1 MEKIHNLFLQ
11 ALKAS
16 LKNETLSW
24 EEGTSAAE
32 WEQLFVLANEHHVLP
47 MIYEAVFR
55 CPAAKQTAEVIL
67 QLYKRQVIQNVM
79 MQTIKTDEFSKLY
92 CHLKKAQ
99 AQPLVVKG
107 IICRNLYPNPD
118 YRISGDEDILI
129 DEERF
134 GTMHEAM
141 LQFGMQLM
149 EPEKDIVKEYEVP
162 YNKQGSPIYIEAHKT
177 LFPSESD
184 AYGELNR
191 YFTDVWENKKAI
203 TINGTEYFTLG
214 DTEHLFYLICHVFK
228 HFLHGG
234 FGIRQ
239 VCDIVLYANTYG
251 KSVDWKKLLKNCREI
266 RAEKFTAAL
275 FQMGEKYLT
284 FDKEKAGYPK
294 ECQEISVDETAML
307 KDLMAGGIYGGA
319 QMSRKHSSNITLQAV
334 SAQKQGKKQ
343 KNFILKTVF
352 PSAKDL
358 QGRYPYLQ
366 KRPYLLPAA
375 WVSRILKYRKETRN
389 ASNNQAAEA
398 LKIGNERIELLKQY
412 EIIEKVK

>member
-1 MEKIHNLFLQ
+1 MEKINGLFLM

-16 LKNETLSW
+16 LKNKTVSW
-24 EEGTSAAE
+24 EGDISAKE
-32 WEQLFVLANEHHVLP
+32 WEQLFTLAKEHHVLP

-55 CPAAKQTAEVIL
+55 CPAAGQTAGTVL
-67 QLYKRQVIQNVM
+67 PMCKRQMIQNVM
-79 MQTIKTDEFSKLY
+79 MQTLKTEEFSKLY
-92 CHLKKAQ
+92 NHLKKAQ
-99 AQPLVVKG
+99 VQPLVVKG

-118 YRISGDEDILI
+118 YRISGDEDILTGA
-129 DEERF
+129 EYFE
-134 GTMHEAM
+134 TMHEAM

-149 EPEKDIVKEYEVP
+149 EPEKDIEKEYEVS

-177 LFPSESD
+177 LFSPESD
-184 AYGELNR
+184 AYGDLNK
-191 YFTDVWENKKAI
+191 YFADVWKNKKVI

-214 DTEHLFYLICHVFK
+214 DTDHLFYLICHVFK

-251 KSVDWKKLLKNCREI
+251 KSIDWKKLLKNCREI

-275 FQMGEKYLT
+275 FQIGEKYLT

-294 ECQEISVDETAML
+294 EWQQISVDETAML
-307 KDLMAGGIYGGA
+307 EDLIAGGVYGGA
-319 QMSRKHSSNITLQAV
+319 QMSRKHSSNMTLQAV

-343 KNFILKTVF
+343 KNFVLKTIF
-352 PSAKDL
+352 PSARDL

-366 KRPYLLPAA
+366 KKPYLLPAA
-375 WVSRILKYRKETRN
+375 WASRILRYRKEIKS
-389 ASNNQAAEA
+389 APDNQAAEA
-398 LKIGNERIELLKQY
+398 VKIGNQRIELLKRY
-412 EIIEKVK
+412 EIIEKNQ